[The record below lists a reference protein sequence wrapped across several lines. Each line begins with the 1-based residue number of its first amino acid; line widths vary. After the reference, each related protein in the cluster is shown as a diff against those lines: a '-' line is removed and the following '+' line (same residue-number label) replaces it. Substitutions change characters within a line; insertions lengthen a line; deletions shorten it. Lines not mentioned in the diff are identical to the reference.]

1 LHAADRKSE
10 VRADPDGVSV
20 HPELLGQV
28 LRRHLVANDLGDSF
42 TLVDRTAN
50 TASVV
55 PVAPATP
62 LHGFE
67 PSTLAF
73 DPTNKRLWVT
83 LVILED
89 DASQGGE
96 HVDQERSIVVLVSPW
111 VKRGYVSKTHID
123 GSSVHKIFAHVFGIP
138 YENEL
143 VANSG
148 LPLDMFT
155 STPDY
160 TPFTYSPRTWPLEC
174 GPMAKGPHRA
184 RDLDEDTSFDA
195 EITRWMRSRSRAP

>member
-1 LHAADRKSE
+1 MVDAISHSPVWAS
-10 VRADPDGVSV
+10 S
-20 HPELLGQV
+20 
-28 LRRHLVANDLGDSF
+28 LV
-42 TLVDRTAN
+42 
-50 TASVV
+50 
-55 PVAPATP
+55 
-62 LHGFE
+62 
-67 PSTLAF
+67 
-73 DPTNKRLWVT
+73 
-83 LVILED
+83 VILED

-96 HVDQERSIVVLVSPW
+96 HVDQERSIFVLVSPW

-123 GSSVHKIFAHVFGIP
+123 GSSVHKIFAHVLGIP

-160 TPFTYSPRTWPLEC
+160 TPYTYTARKWPLEC
-174 GPMAKGPHRA
+174 GPMPKGPHRAPVRRA

-195 EITRWMRSRSRAP
+195 EVTRWMRSRSRARP